1 MATLQLIRLRGIVF
15 DLDGVIADT
24 EDLHRRAYNL
34 AFADLGIEVEWS
46 EQDYRDRLILS
57 GGKKLETIQLPESDL
72 SPEEFRRQIYS
83 LKRSHYQALLRK
95 GPLEPRPGVIRL
107 IREAR
112 ERGVRIGAASTCAK
126 EGAVTILEEALG
138 MEGARAFSVLKTG
151 EDTPHRKPAPDIY
164 LLALEAL
171 DLPARDCVA
180 IEDSQHGLE
189 AAKAAGL
196 WTLVTPSQYTA
207 GSDFSLADR
216 VVPDLERGGIDLSVL
231 DRELSGL
238 G

>member
-1 MATLQLIRLRGIVF
+1 MATSQLARLRGIVF

-34 AFADLGIEVEWS
+34 AFEDLEIPVHWS

-57 GGKKLETIQLPESDL
+57 GGKKLETIDLPQSDL

-83 LKRSHYQALLRK
+83 LKRKHYQSLLQK
-95 GPLEPRPGVIRL
+95 GPLEPRPGVVRL
-107 IREAR
+107 IAEAV
-112 ERGVRIGAASTCAK
+112 ESGIAIGAASTCAK
-126 EGAVTILEEALG
+126 EGAVTIIEESLG
-138 MEGARAFSVLKTG
+138 SEMAKAFSVLKAG

-171 DLPARDCVA
+171 GLDATDCVA

-196 WTLVTPSQYTA
+196 WTLVTPSQYTV
-207 GSDFSLADR
+207 GSDFSLADK
-216 VVPDLERGGIDLSVL
+216 VVPDLASGEIDLLCL
-231 DRELSGL
+231 DRELSAL
-238 G
+238 R